1 MKNRTKLVS
10 LLLALA
16 LLLVMLPATVLAES
30 PQENPPPVTGE
41 YEVVIT
47 DCALPDYDDY
57 TEAELLEGY
66 LYSISGLYE
75 DNSSSFLAPRPAL
88 PGELSSVY
96 NEVKPMVK
104 QVADGTRASTI
115 FEIPGTWAKTKSEW
129 GITGEGISAG
139 KLTEEAS
146 AAIKAAFNLDA
157 NALRD
162 AV

>member
-16 LLLVMLPATVLAES
+16 LLLAMLPATVLAES

-66 LYSISGLYE
+66 LYSISGLY
-75 DNSSSFLAPRPAL
+75 DGAAVFHAPRKPLPVETQTIYDAL
-88 PGELSSVY
+88 KTLVR
-96 NEVKPMVK
+96 EVAAGKR
-104 QVADGTRASTI
+104 DSTI
-115 FEIPGTWAKTKSEW
+115 SVRLQAQQSV
-129 GITGEGISAG
+129 
-139 KLTEEAS
+139 L
-146 AAIKAAFNLDA
+146 N
-157 NALRD
+157 
-162 AV
+162 

>member
-16 LLLVMLPATVLAES
+16 LLLAMLPATVLAES
-30 PQENPPPVTGE
+30 PQENPQPVTGE

-88 PGELSSVY
+88 TGELSSV
-96 NEVKPMVK
+96 
-104 QVADGTRASTI
+104 
-115 FEIPGTWAKTKSEW
+115 
-129 GITGEGISAG
+129 
-139 KLTEEAS
+139 
-146 AAIKAAFNLDA
+146 
-157 NALRD
+157 
-162 AV
+162 